1 MSCLR
6 PALAL
11 TLVVSLNFFA
21 VPSMFA
27 GRSAVAILTL
37 ATHARLNDAE
47 AFPGLSVY
55 EGERLSTEVAGR
67 LGVHAGRAV
76 LMLGANTEIELIP
89 LESTVHVDMCAGSL
103 HFAAAE
109 SDAVEIHAED
119 ATISSATGRPA
130 QGQVTILAPKVLQI
144 SVEHGSLN
152 FRYHDEFRTLPEGQ
166 TYKIYLDPPEGS
178 SAASV
183 DTQAPGKNSKVAYY
197 ILGAAAMGG
206 TIWGIRKA
214 LEPGNEAISPAKP

>member
-1 MSCLR
+1 MWCLR
-6 PALAL
+6 PAWVLPL
-11 TLVVSLNFFA
+11 LVSLNFFA

-27 GRSAVAILTL
+27 SRSAVAILTL

-55 EGERLSTEVAGR
+55 EGERLSTEAAGR

-89 LESTVHVDMCAGSL
+89 LETGVHVDMYAGSL

-130 QGQVTILAPKVLQI
+130 QGQVAILAPKVLQI
-144 SVEHGSLN
+144 SAEHGSLK
-152 FRYHDEFRTLPEGQ
+152 FRYHGEFRALPEGQ
-166 TYKIYLDPPEGS
+166 TYKIYLDSPEES
-178 SAASV
+178 SAGSV

-197 ILGAAAMGG
+197 ILGAAATGG